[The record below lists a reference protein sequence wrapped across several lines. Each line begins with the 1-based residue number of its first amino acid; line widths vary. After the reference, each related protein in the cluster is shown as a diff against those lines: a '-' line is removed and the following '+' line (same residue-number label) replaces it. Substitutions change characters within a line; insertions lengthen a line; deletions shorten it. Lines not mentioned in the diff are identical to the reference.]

1 MKAFSRLAFVLAAC
15 AISPFVGQVQAQ
27 DQQPDSK
34 YDQHEVFDPGF
45 FTQSGNMYRSAN
57 GAPGPAYWQ
66 NKVNYEIHATL
77 NEPDTT
83 LSGEVKIHYLN
94 NSPDSLH
101 YLWLQLDQNLF
112 EPSSRGAATTPISG
126 DRFDVKGYTQGG
138 EHIHEVEVTYKGK
151 TYKIEPVISDA
162 RMQLRLPVTIAPKGD
177 AIDVRVNYSFSI
189 PRYGADRMGRLYTKN
204 GVVYELAQWYP
215 RMCVYD
221 DIKGWNTLPYMGLG
235 EFYLEYGDF
244 DYYVTVPA
252 TMIVAGSGVLQN
264 PQDVLTK
271 TQQQRLKKAA
281 GSDSTVMIV
290 QESEIGSPLARPST
304 KGNLTWHFKMK
315 NSRDIAWS
323 ASNAFIWDAARVNY
337 PSGRK
342 GLASAVY
349 PVESKGVHRY
359 GRAAQYLKQS
369 IEFYSKHYFE
379 FPWDNATAVA
389 GVALG
394 MEYPGIVFCMYNI
407 EDGNLFHDVTHE
419 IGHNWF
425 PMIVG
430 SNERRFMWMDEG
442 MNTFINSFAS
452 NWFNGG
458 EYGDTTNKD
467 IMHIARVLKTSTSPL
482 ITAPENIGLGD
493 YGQYYFKTAAG
504 LKILRNVVLGH
515 DRFDYAF
522 KQYVHDWAFKH
533 PQPEDFF
540 RSMNNAAGEDL
551 NWFWKAWVYKTWQ
564 LDQAVTE
571 VRQASNNLE
580 DGCLITILNK
590 EKMALPV
597 LVRVTEQNGKVTDIK
612 LPVEVWQRGA
622 SWTFK
627 VNTTSAVT
635 KVELDPESDLPD
647 GDRTNNV
654 WTK

>member
-1 MKAFSRLAFVLAAC
+1 MKAIHRLAFFMAAC
-15 AISPFVGQVQAQ
+15 SISTVMNQVHAQ
-27 DQQPDSK
+27 NHHSDSK

-45 FTQSGNMYRSAN
+45 FTSSGNMYRSAS
-57 GAPGPAYWQ
+57 GVPGPAYWQ
-66 NKVNYEIHATL
+66 NRADYEIHATL

-83 LSGEVKIHYLN
+83 LSGEVTIHYSN

-101 YLWLQLDQNLF
+101 YLWLHLDQNLF
-112 EPSSRGAATTPISG
+112 EPSSRGAATTPVTG

-138 EHIHEVEVTYKGK
+138 YHIQNVEITYKGK
-151 TYKIEPVISDA
+151 TYTIEPVISDA

-177 AIDVRVNYSFSI
+177 KIDVKVKYSFAI

-235 EFYLEYGDF
+235 EFYLEFGDF
-244 DYYVTVPA
+244 DYYVTVPSD
-252 TMIVAGSGVLQN
+252 MIVAGSGVLQN
-264 PQDVLTK
+264 PDDVLTK
-271 TQQQRLKKAA
+271 QQQQRLKQAK
-281 GSDSTVMIV
+281 GSDKTVSIV
-290 QESEIGSPLARPST
+290 TESEVGTPAARPSS
-304 KGNLTWHFKMK
+304 KGSLTWHFKMK
-315 NSRDIAWS
+315 NTRDIAWS
-323 ASNAFIWDAARVNY
+323 ASKAFIWDAARVNY

-342 GLASAVY
+342 GLANAVY
-349 PVESKGVHRY
+349 PVESKGEHQY
-359 GRAAQYLKQS
+359 GRATQYLKQS
-369 IEFYSKHYFE
+369 IEFYSSHYFE

-407 EDGNLFHDVTHE
+407 KDGSLFHDVTHE

-425 PMIVG
+425 PMIVNT
-430 SNERRFMWMDEG
+430 NERRFMWMDEG

-458 EYGDTTNKD
+458 EYGDTTNRD
-467 IMHIARVLKTSTSPL
+467 IMRIARSLKRSTSPL
-482 ITAPENIGLGD
+482 ITAPENMGLRD
-493 YGQYYFKTAAG
+493 YGQYYSKTAAG

-522 KQYVHDWAFKH
+522 RKYIHDWAFKH
-533 PQPEDFF
+533 PQPTDFF

-551 NWFWKAWVYKTWQ
+551 NWFWKEWVYKTWQ
-564 LDQAVTE
+564 LDQAVSS
-571 VRQASNNLE
+571 VKQAGSNVNE
-580 DGCLITILNK
+580 GTLITIENK
-590 EKMALPV
+590 DKMVMPV
-597 LVRVTEQNGKVTDIK
+597 LVTVTEQNGKITHIK
-612 LPVEVWQRGA
+612 LPVEVWQRGPQ
-622 SWTFK
+622 WTFK

-635 KVELDPESDLPD
+635 KVELDANNDLPD
-647 GDRTNNV
+647 GDRKNNV

>member
-1 MKAFSRLAFVLAAC
+1 MKAFSRLAFFLATC
-15 AISPFVGQVQAQ
+15 AMSPIAVPVMAQ
-27 DQQPDSK
+27 DQQPSSK
-34 YDQHEVFDPGF
+34 YNQHEVFDPGF
-45 FTQSGNMYRSAN
+45 FTQSGNSYRSAS
-57 GAPGPAYWQ
+57 GVPGPAYWQ

-83 LSGEVKIHYLN
+83 LSGEVKIQYLN

-112 EPSSRGAATTPISG
+112 DPGSRGAATTPISG
-126 DRFDVKGYTQGG
+126 DRFDVKGYTKGG
-138 EHIHEVEVTYKGK
+138 VHIENVEVVFKGK
-151 TYKIEPVISDA
+151 TYTIEPVISDA
-162 RMQLRLPVTIAPKGD
+162 RMQLRLPVTIAPKGG
-177 AIDVRVNYSFSI
+177 AIDVKINYSFAI

-244 DYYVTVPA
+244 DYYVTVPS

-271 TQQQRLKKAA
+271 EQQQRLKKAA
-281 GSDSTVMIV
+281 GSDSTVNIV
-290 QESEIGSPLARPST
+290 SEEEVGQPRSRPAT
-304 KGNLTWHFKMK
+304 QGPLTWHFKMK

-359 GRAAQYLKQS
+359 GRATQYLKQS
-369 IEFYSKHYFE
+369 IEFYSQHYFE

-430 SNERRFMWMDEG
+430 TNERRFMWMDEG
-442 MNTFINSFAS
+442 MNTFINSFAA

-467 IMHIARVLKTSTSPL
+467 IMGVARTLKTSTNPL
-482 ITAPENIGLGD
+482 MTAPENMGLRD

-504 LKILRNVVLGH
+504 LKILRNVVLGP

-522 KQYVHDWAFKH
+522 KQYIQDWAYKH

-540 RSMNNAAGEDL
+540 RSMNNSAGEDL
-551 NWFWKAWVYKTWQ
+551 NWFWKAWIYKTWQ
-564 LDQAVTE
+564 LDQAITS
-571 VRQASNNLE
+571 VRQASADLK
-580 DGCLITILNK
+580 DGCLITIENK
-590 EKMALPV
+590 EQMAMPV
-597 LVRVTEQNGKVTDIK
+597 LVQVTEENGKVTDLK

-627 VNTTSAVT
+627 VNTSSAVT
-635 KVELDPESDLPD
+635 KVELDPGQDLPD
-647 GDRTNNV
+647 GDRTNNL